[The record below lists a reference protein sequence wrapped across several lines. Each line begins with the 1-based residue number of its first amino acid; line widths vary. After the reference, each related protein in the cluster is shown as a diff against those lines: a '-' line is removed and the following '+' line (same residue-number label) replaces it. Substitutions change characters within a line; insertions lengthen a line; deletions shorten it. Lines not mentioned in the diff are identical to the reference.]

1 MTAFG
6 KKWLTGL
13 VTGALMAVSAGSL
26 AAEQKTLHVYN
37 WSDYIAP
44 DTVANFEKETGI
56 KVVYDVFDSNE
67 VLEGKL
73 MAGST
78 GFDCGA
84 VGKLPRT
91 PAGGGRVPAAG

>member
-1 MTAFG
+1 M
-6 KKWLTGL
+6 
-13 VTGALMAVSAGSL
+13 VVSVGTL
-26 AAEQKTLHVYN
+26 AAEQKTLHIYN

-56 KVVYDVFDSNE
+56 NVIYDVFDSNE

-78 GFDCGA
+78 GSIWWCHRPVFLSA
-84 VGKLPRT
+84 SSPRAFFS
-91 PAGGGRVPAAG
+91 AG